1 MSESS
6 ARRAQEYPAVTGRD
20 IAALQDPRP
29 MIHHRR
35 VRPKRRNLLRHR
47 HLGHAPLP

>member
-29 MIHHRR
+29 MIIIGACG
-35 VRPKRRNLLRHR
+35 
-47 HLGHAPLP
+47 LGGETCFATVI